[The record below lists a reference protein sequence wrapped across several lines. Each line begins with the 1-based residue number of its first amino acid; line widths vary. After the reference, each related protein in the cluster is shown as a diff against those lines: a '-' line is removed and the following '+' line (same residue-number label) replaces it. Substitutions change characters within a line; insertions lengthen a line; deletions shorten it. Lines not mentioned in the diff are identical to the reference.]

1 MIKKVNIVISRKFD
15 AGKPQ
20 FVEINKFI
28 PAMRQKELKMKK
40 DFNIDL
46 LPSYNHYQT

>member
-1 MIKKVNIVISRKFD
+1 MNKKINIVISRKFD

-28 PAMRQKELKMKK
+28 PAMCRKELK
-40 DFNIDL
+40 N
-46 LPSYNHYQT
+46 